1 MCSTSRG
8 SSITAG
14 NCIEEMRCRS
24 EIGMTHQHEPYGLAV
39 PRWLGIR
46 ARRPHLPIPE
56 RGMQLR
62 IFQLPSIYVLRRAS
76 LPSFFEY
83 RRMTL
88 SAKTD
93 IGPLF
98 GKRLREA
105 RELAGIPQDK
115 LGVLIGLDESSSS
128 ARISR
133 YETGVHEPPVRTAKR
148 LAVALKVP
156 LAFLYCD
163 DEVLAKILLLAH
175 RMSKEARKAL
185 LGSMQ

>member
-1 MCSTSRG
+1 MAAPP
-8 SSITAG
+8 SS
-14 NCIEEMRCRS
+14 
-24 EIGMTHQHEPYGLAV
+24 
-39 PRWLGIR
+39 
-46 ARRPHLPIPE
+46 
-56 RGMQLR
+56 
-62 IFQLPSIYVLRRAS
+62 
-76 LPSFFEY
+76 
-83 RRMTL
+83 
-88 SAKTD
+88 D

-133 YETGVHEPPVRTAKR
+133 YETGVHEPPVKTAKQ
-148 LAVALKVP
+148 LAMVLKVP

-175 RMSKEARKAL
+175 RMPKDARKAL
-185 LGSMQ
+185 LASMQ